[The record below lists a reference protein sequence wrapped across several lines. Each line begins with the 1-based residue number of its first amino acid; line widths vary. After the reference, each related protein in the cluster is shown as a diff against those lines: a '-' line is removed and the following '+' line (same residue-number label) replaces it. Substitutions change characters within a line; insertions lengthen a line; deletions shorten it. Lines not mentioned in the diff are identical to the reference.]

1 MDLSALLI
9 PPSLDA
15 KQALRL
21 HRLGLAALTYV
32 LSMALL
38 TTAWAL
44 GVIPAPHLLG
54 YAALS
59 VAINL
64 GLYLAIRSGFNLR
77 FEDPSLT
84 RFQILAAISLLMF
97 IVYHMDSGRNIVLFG
112 CFVVFLFSVFRFN
125 RREFIFVTLY
135 LLAAYALV
143 INLLMHLRPQAIQS
157 VYTEW
162 MSWLGLAGLLPGF
175 GIIGAQINALRRR
188 LRASERRFRALAE
201 LSSDWYWEQDANF
214 RFTVMSG
221 GVENKGKFVV
231 NEALRKTR
239 WELPIDL
246 GETEWAAHRA
256 TLEAHRAFTDFEY
269 KIAVHDGSIHY
280 YSARGEPVFDA
291 QGKFTGYR
299 GTANDITARKRA
311 ELALRDGV
319 EKLRLFADN
328 VPVMTSS
335 WDENLCCVFSNKRYA
350 DFIGYTVESMLGK
363 HLREVVGEQVYREIE
378 GYYSTALQGHP
389 VTYQR
394 TIELANGESRY
405 FEVRVLPHSGDQGKV
420 LGCFVVTT
428 DITEHKLAEER
439 IQRVAHHDSLTGLPN
454 RLLFNDRLNQA
465 IRLAKRDSRRFA
477 LLFLDLDKFKPVN
490 DTLGHGAGD
499 ALLQSVA
506 ERIRHQVRES
516 DTVARVGGDEFTVI
530 LPDIARREEAATV
543 AGKIIAALGAPFQ
556 LGAWWPDVEIGTSI
570 GIALYPADGGDADA
584 LVKAADAAMYSAKQ
598 AGSSFRFF
606 EA

>member
-15 KQALRL
+15 KQALRP

-44 GVIPAPHLLG
+44 GVIPAQHLLG

-84 RFQILAAISLLMF
+84 RFQILAAISFLMF

-175 GIIGAQINALRRR
+175 GLIGAQINALRRR

-231 NEALRKTR
+231 NEALGKTR

-256 TLEAHRAFTDFEY
+256 TLEAHRAF
-269 KIAVHDGSIHY
+269 
-280 YSARGEPVFDA
+280 ARNV
-291 QGKFTGYR
+291 Q
-299 GTANDITARKRA
+299 RA
-311 ELALRDGV
+311 E
-319 EKLRLFADN
+319 
-328 VPVMTSS
+328 
-335 WDENLCCVFSNKRYA
+335 
-350 DFIGYTVESMLGK
+350 
-363 HLREVVGEQVYREIE
+363 
-378 GYYSTALQGHP
+378 
-389 VTYQR
+389 
-394 TIELANGESRY
+394 
-405 FEVRVLPHSGDQGKV
+405 
-420 LGCFVVTT
+420 
-428 DITEHKLAEER
+428 
-439 IQRVAHHDSLTGLPN
+439 
-454 RLLFNDRLNQA
+454 
-465 IRLAKRDSRRFA
+465 
-477 LLFLDLDKFKPVN
+477 
-490 DTLGHGAGD
+490 
-499 ALLQSVA
+499 
-506 ERIRHQVRES
+506 
-516 DTVARVGGDEFTVI
+516 AR
-530 LPDIARREEAATV
+530 A
-543 AGKIIAALGAPFQ
+543 
-556 LGAWWPDVEIGTSI
+556 SI
-570 GIALYPADGGDADA
+570 P
-584 LVKAADAAMYSAKQ
+584 
-598 AGSSFRFF
+598 
-606 EA
+606 